1 MKSIKDMFY
10 ISELSIF
17 GVCFFFII
25 KFIMLT
31 ELHRSKNEEEAGK
44 RKDKQQEQEYNN
56 KKKQCATSFSVNIH
70 KK

>member
-17 GVCFFFII
+17 GVCFFLSLSSLCSQNSIGVKMKKKQEKERINNKNKNII
-25 KFIMLT
+25 T
-31 ELHRSKNEEEAGK
+31 
-44 RKDKQQEQEYNN
+44 

>member
-44 RKDKQQEQEYNN
+44 REDKQ
-56 KKKQCATSFSVNIH
+56 
-70 KK
+70 